1 MADQTAA
8 AAAQT
13 QMSAAGKKRAVT
25 QSEGSAWKDD
35 SSDDD
40 GDAASLGPSPDD
52 VCLSQTD
59 NVTPARE
66 KKRRRS
72 SGAGVGGGPEALK
85 NAKTIHDRVYG
96 AVPVP
101 GLLVAFLDTDEFQRL
116 DSIGQLG
123 GSKYVFPGAKHS
135 RKEHS
140 IGTSHMARA
149 MVDHLRR
156 LQPELGIDD
165 ADCLCV
171 QLAALCHDI
180 GHGPYSHMWE
190 AFVHAATGSDDWTHE
205 KMSARLIRRC
215 ADRNA
220 IPLDRYFRCAAAD
233 AAAHLEFVCALIE
246 GLPDAA
252 PWPDDLGRGESKR
265 FLFDIVSNSRSG
277 MDVDKLDY
285 LLRDGL
291 SAFGAS
297 SSFDWNRLI
306 QACRAVAPKGKTVR
320 QIAFE
325 EKVAIEINEIFALR
339 ARLHRQVYQ
348 HRVGNVAE
356 AMITDAL
363 MAADRSAWRLAGGD
377 RRPLKLSE
385 AADDAAAFAC
395 LTDGILDAIPLL
407 LDDGLEDARAVIAR
421 LKRRD
426 FYTLVSGPRKL
437 PTLPLCGGC
446 TRETRFGDKFCAACG
461 AACDDRA
468 KVRIAKRRGIH
479 VYVPALAHL
488 KASDVKKELVGRCG
502 GSVAADDVWVNVT
515 SIKHGWKTTVPDQG
529 RPGALVHWETYDPV
543 ANVLFFNPK
552 ADVVSGR
559 NFSDAKISGLFIPK
573 QTHERVLYCYFKGR
587 DPDQL
592 EALTRAYDAYAA
604 TLPGAA
610 GHVGAGN
617 PSPSPFRRKR
627 PPLGD
632 GPEPRDLGFGH
643 GATIPE
649 LVGSDGRPRGGGWG
663 LDDDDDAPGLLEPR
677 LTAL

>member
-1 MADQTAA
+1 MS
-8 AAAQT
+8 
-13 QMSAAGKKRAVT
+13 SAAGKKRAVT
-25 QSEGSAWKDD
+25 QSEGSAWQDD

-215 ADRNA
+215 AGKNA
-220 IPLDRYFRCAAAD
+220 IPLDRYFRCSAAD
-233 AAAHLEFVCALIE
+233 AAAHLAFVCALIE

-252 PWPDDLGRGESKR
+252 PWPDDLGRTEAKR

-306 QACRAVAPKGKTVR
+306 QACRAVAPKGKAVR

-385 AADDAAAFAC
+385 AAADADAFAC

-446 TRETRFGDKFCAACG
+446 NRETRFADKFCAACG

-468 KVRIAKRRGIH
+468 KVRIAKRRGVH

-488 KASDVKKELVGRCG
+488 KASDVKRELVGRCG

-552 ADVVSGR
+552 ADVVTGR

-632 GPEPRDLGFGH
+632 GPEPRDLGFGS

-663 LDDDDDAPGLLEPR
+663 LDDDDDAPRLAEPR